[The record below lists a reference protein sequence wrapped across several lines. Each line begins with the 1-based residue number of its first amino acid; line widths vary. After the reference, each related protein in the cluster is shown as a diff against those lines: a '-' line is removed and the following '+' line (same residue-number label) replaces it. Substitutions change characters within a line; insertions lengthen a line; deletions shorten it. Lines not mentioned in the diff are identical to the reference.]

1 MARRSKSRAKRGAS
15 VTSTRPYSRPTY
27 PRVRLPAASGRVS
40 RVLRIARTSL
50 PTPSPHQVLAS
61 VFSDNREWHPEGRER
76 PVRATRRPAAR
87 LVVPS
92 PLHDPAAGTKARI
105 MFADP
110 ARVDVCARRSIRKQV
125 LFALGK
131 AGRNGQKTRHMRP
144 QSAISCKG

>member
-1 MARRSKSRAKRGAS
+1 MSRRSKSRAKRGAS
-15 VTSTRPYSRPTY
+15 VTATRLSSPPPPRRVRWPAASPGVHRIVRVSRPT
-27 PRVRLPAASGRVS
+27 
-40 RVLRIARTSL
+40 
-50 PTPSPHQVLAS
+50 PHEVLAA
-61 VFSDNREWHPEGRER
+61 VLSDNREWHPEGRDR

-110 ARVDVCARRSIRKQV
+110 ARVDVCARRSIRRQV

-131 AGRNGQKTRHMRP
+131 AGRNGQKTRRMRP
-144 QSAISCKG
+144 ESSISCRG